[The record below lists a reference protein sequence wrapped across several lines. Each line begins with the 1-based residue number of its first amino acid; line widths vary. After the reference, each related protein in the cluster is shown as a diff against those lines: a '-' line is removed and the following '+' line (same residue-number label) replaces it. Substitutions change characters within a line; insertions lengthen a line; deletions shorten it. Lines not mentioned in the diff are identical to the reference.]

1 MTRVHV
7 ESRSTTQAMD
17 RLMARDN
24 DWTRVQGWMTGVQ
37 VEGRV
42 MKAGTEA
49 QDWAGTME
57 SGKGG
62 PHQQGD
68 SKLLVTLVSRT
79 SRKSTKTGQMS
90 RPLTPMANPTPE
102 RRGSR
107 LLLQ

>member
-1 MTRVHV
+1 
-7 ESRSTTQAMD
+7 
-17 RLMARDN
+17 
-24 DWTRVQGWMTGVQ
+24 MTGVQ

-42 MKAGTEA
+42 MKAGKEV

-57 SGKGG
+57 SGKDG

-68 SKLLVTLVSRT
+68 SNLLVTLVSRT
-79 SRKSTKTGQMS
+79 SRKSTKPGKMS
-90 RPLTPMANPTPE
+90 RPLTPIANPTPE